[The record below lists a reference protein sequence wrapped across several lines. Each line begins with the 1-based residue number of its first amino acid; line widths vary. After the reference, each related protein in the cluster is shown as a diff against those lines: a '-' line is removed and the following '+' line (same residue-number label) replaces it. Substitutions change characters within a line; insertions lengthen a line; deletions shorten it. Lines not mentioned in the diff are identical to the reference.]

1 MIAGLPRLFRLFYPY
16 AWFEDS
22 AYLYHAFA
30 FKSGLKP
37 FIDTICVHPP
47 TIEYLLAGLY
57 NLFGISYRVAEVLS
71 AVIISLSTIFLF
83 DIARRIFDKHI
94 GLFVAATF
102 SFSSL
107 LFRYHIFEREVFTIA
122 ITIFI
127 LWFITNKKLNTFYAL
142 IIGILAGF
150 AFGIKFSGLFIIPAI
165 IGYLLFEREYRVI
178 FFAMIGFIITS
189 AVIYS
194 YFLLTYKESAYYQL
208 FLFHFFKGYDVSIGV
223 RFLDTFVR
231 DLNYLWI
238 LGCSGILLS
247 LFIPNRILI
256 FPIIIFVEYTMFFI
270 FISST
275 CWPHNMIDV
284 LLPLSLGNGVGLF
297 YLNKFFIVPRKNLI
311 PVILIVLSIFIFIF
325 IGALRPVY
333 YQGLGYISR
342 NEVTKVAK
350 FIRENTPERIPIHA
364 PHYLANEAQRPK
376 IIDYE
381 ELIGPYRL
389 MVSTI
394 KNRTKNSEKTLH
406 SNGWYELIE
415 KTLPLWR
422 NELNNAITEKKISC
436 AVWDKVFPEWSL
448 MYNIDRYLE
457 NKFNLFSNAGFKI
470 MYNNNYYTV
479 WLVK

>member
-1 MIAGLPRLFRLFYPY
+1 
-16 AWFEDS
+16 
-22 AYLYHAFA
+22 
-30 FKSGLKP
+30 
-37 FIDTICVHPP
+37 
-47 TIEYLLAGLY
+47 
-57 NLFGISYRVAEVLS
+57 
-71 AVIISLSTIFLF
+71 
-83 DIARRIFDKHI
+83 
-94 GLFVAATF
+94 
-102 SFSSL
+102 
-107 LFRYHIFEREVFTIA
+107 
-122 ITIFI
+122 
-127 LWFITNKKLNTFYAL
+127 
-142 IIGILAGF
+142 
-150 AFGIKFSGLFIIPAI
+150 
-165 IGYLLFEREYRVI
+165 
-178 FFAMIGFIITS
+178 
-189 AVIYS
+189 
-194 YFLLTYKESAYYQL
+194 
-208 FLFHFFKGYDVSIGV
+208 
-223 RFLDTFVR
+223 
-231 DLNYLWI
+231 
-238 LGCSGILLS
+238 
-247 LFIPNRILI
+247 
-256 FPIIIFVEYTMFFI
+256 
-270 FISST
+270 
-275 CWPHNMIDV
+275 MIDV

>member
-1 MIAGLPRLFRLFYPY
+1 LIAGLPRLFRLFYPY